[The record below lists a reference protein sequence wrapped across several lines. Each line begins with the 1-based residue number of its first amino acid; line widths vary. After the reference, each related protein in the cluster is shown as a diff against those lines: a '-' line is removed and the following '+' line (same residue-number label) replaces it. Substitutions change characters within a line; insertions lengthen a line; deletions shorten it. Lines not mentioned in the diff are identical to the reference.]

1 MPAEAKLAPTSN
13 FCPVSSGLKYG
24 NVGSDPIFSPEMHA
38 FYMCYFS
45 ETQKEKVC

>member
-24 NVGSDPIFSPEMHA
+24 NVGSDPIFSPKMHV
-38 FYMCYFS
+38 FYN
-45 ETQKEKVC
+45 